1 MFEDPENRQKIK
13 EIFENLSYQ
22 EKRLVPMF
30 KKTLEDGG
38 PIGLYV
44 ATKDQKDITWLFDE
58 KEIALMLGG
67 EDALISVTSQLLPTK
82 EDKEDGVLFVIFKK
96 VGPIYS
102 IRIERAVLEEVF
114 C

>member
-1 MFEDPENRQKIK
+1 MFELPEERQKIK
-13 EIFENLSYQ
+13 DIFENLSHR
-22 EKRLVPMF
+22 ERRLVPMF
-30 KKTLEDGG
+30 RRVLEDGG

-67 EDALISVTSQLLPTK
+67 DDALISITNQLLPTE
-82 EDKEDGVLFVIFKK
+82 EDKREGVLFVVFKK

-102 IRIERAVLEEVF
+102 IRIQRSVLEEVF
-114 C
+114 L